1 LRVLLPLLLITLLQ
15 ACAAPS
21 LRTPLVSSNKAAN
34 FNAQLGASYLHR
46 GNLNQ
51 AKYKLEKALEQDSNN
66 ITANSTYALF
76 QARLGKVKEADRYFR
91 KALRLSPDNA
101 DILNN
106 YGTFLCQQKRPNEAN
121 KRFLAAAENPL
132 YLTPEY
138 AYTNAG
144 ICALDYRQFR
154 QAAQYL
160 KKALSRNPRFGSAL
174 RTMAELYQQKRRYRQ
189 ALIYL
194 QRYHKYYTESPAT
207 LLMLVKVYQGLGNIK
222 QAHIFAAKLRRQ
234 FPDSAE
240 TESIMG
246 GRPISR

>member
-1 LRVLLPLLLITLLQ
+1 LIRTVLFLLLLFLQ
-15 ACAAPS
+15 ACSTSSP
-21 LRTPLVSSNKAAN
+21 RTPLVSSNKAAN

-51 AKYKLEKALEQDSNN
+51 AKYKLEKALEQDPNN
-66 ITANSTYALF
+66 VTANSTYALF

-91 KALRLSPDNA
+91 KALRLSKNDA

-106 YGTFLCQQKRPNEAN
+106 YGTFLCQQKQPKKAQ
-121 KRFLAAAENPL
+121 KHFLAAAEDLL
-132 YLTPEY
+132 YQTPEY

-154 QAAQYL
+154 QAAKYL

-174 RTMAELYQQKRRYRQ
+174 RTMANLYQQKRRYRQ
-189 ALIYL
+189 SLIYL

-207 LLMLVKVYQGLGNIK
+207 LLMLVKVYRGLGNIK
-222 QAHIFAAKLRRQ
+222 QAHVFAAKLRRQ
-234 FPDSAE
+234 FPDSVE